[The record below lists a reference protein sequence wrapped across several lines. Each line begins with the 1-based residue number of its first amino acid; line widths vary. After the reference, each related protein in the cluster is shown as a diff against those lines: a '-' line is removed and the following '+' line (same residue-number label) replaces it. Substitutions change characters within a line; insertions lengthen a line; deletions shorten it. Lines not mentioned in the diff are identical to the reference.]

1 MKKTLSAFAFLFVT
15 NLAVCQTVLHG
26 RDILDGELKE
36 GYYLLLKIDG
46 KTLSSEWEDYMNT
59 FGRVSEVEKNR
70 YSITKFRQQAVS
82 DDELTIESKV
92 NEMGEF
98 AKIFCVIESANK
110 RNVNK
115 QAFDNLLLDFAADA
129 QYRELARL
137 AESDLEEAE
146 GYLKD
151 SERNQKK
158 RERSLESNLKSQ
170 EKYGKYLDESPENM
184 VSLLDEKKSI
194 VDQQVNSDLDES
206 QAGALAKEA
215 TRKEKEI
222 SKNRRNEAKYEKRL
236 DKKETEFDELRD
248 ELFAAKR
255 AVATAKELVSAK
267 KMILADLKR

>member
-1 MKKTLSAFAFLFVT
+1 
-15 NLAVCQTVLHG
+15 
-26 RDILDGELKE
+26 
-36 GYYLLLKIDG
+36 
-46 KTLSSEWEDYMNT
+46 MNS

-70 YSITKFRQQAVS
+70 YSITKFKQQSVS
-82 DDELTIESKV
+82 DNELTIESKI
-92 NEMGEF
+92 NEMDGF
-98 AKIFCVIESANK
+98 TKIFCVVEGTSK
-110 RNVNK
+110 RNLSE

-146 GYLKD
+146 NYLKD

-158 RERSLESNLKSQ
+158 IERSLESNLKSQ

-194 VDQQVNSDLDES
+194 VDQQINNDLDEN
-206 QAGALAKEA
+206 QAEALAKEA

-222 SKNRRNEAKYEKRL
+222 SKNRRNEAKYAKRL
-236 DKKETEFDELRD
+236 DRKETEFDKLRN

-255 AVATAKELVSAK
+255 TVTTAEELVSAK
-267 KMILADLKR
+267 KMILVDLKK